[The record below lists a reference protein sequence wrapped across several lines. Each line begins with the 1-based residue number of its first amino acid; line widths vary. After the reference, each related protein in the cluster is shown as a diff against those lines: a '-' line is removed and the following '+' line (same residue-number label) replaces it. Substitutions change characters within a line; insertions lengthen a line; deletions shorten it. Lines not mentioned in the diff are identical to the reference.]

1 MQKNEEFIVNI
12 IDNGFHGEGIAKK
25 DDKTIFIQNAIKGE
39 KVLIKILKVNKNIAF
54 GKIIEIIE
62 KSRSRAKPDC
72 EFYEKC
78 GGCNL
83 RFIDYKTSLEMKK
96 KAVEVTL
103 KKELGEDF
111 LVERIIG
118 MDNPLYYRN
127 KLIYPVG
134 VDKENKATMGV
145 FAERSHRIIEVSDC
159 KIQNKKCQKIA
170 LDILDFL
177 RKNNIPGYNEESKT
191 GLIRHLVIRI
201 GIKTNEI
208 MVTLVTTDFNIPKEN
223 ELIEFIVKKNPEIK
237 TVVKNLNNKNTNVI
251 LGEKSKVIYG
261 NGYIYDYI
269 GDKKFK
275 ISSNSFY
282 QVNPV
287 QTEKLYNKAIEL
299 AKLSGKETILDLY
312 CGIGTIGICASSKV
326 KKLYGI
332 ETIKQA
338 IDDAKEN
345 AKINNIENAEFYTG
359 DVEKFLPEL
368 IKKVKT
374 TPDVIFIDP
383 PRKGCDITALKTIM
397 QISPKKIVYIS
408 CNPATF
414 ARDLKIL
421 KETYTISPITLVDM
435 FPGTSHVECVA
446 VLELKKCQ

>member
-1 MQKNEEFIVNI
+1 
-12 IDNGFHGEGIAKK
+12 
-25 DDKTIFIQNAIKGE
+25 
-39 KVLIKILKVNKNIAF
+39 
-54 GKIIEIIE
+54 
-62 KSRSRAKPDC
+62 
-72 EFYEKC
+72 
-78 GGCNL
+78 
-83 RFIDYKTSLEMKK
+83 
-96 KAVEVTL
+96 
-103 KKELGEDF
+103 
-111 LVERIIG
+111 
-118 MDNPLYYRN
+118 
-127 KLIYPVG
+127 
-134 VDKENKATMGV
+134 
-145 FAERSHRIIEVSDC
+145 
-159 KIQNKKCQKIA
+159 
-170 LDILDFL
+170 
-177 RKNNIPGYNEESKT
+177 
-191 GLIRHLVIRI
+191 
-201 GIKTNEI
+201 

-223 ELIEFIVKKNPEIK
+223 ELIEFITKKNPEIE
-237 TVVKNLNNKNTNVI
+237 TVVKNLNDKNTNVI

-299 AKLSGKETILDLY
+299 AKLSGKEIILDLY
-312 CGIGTIGICASSKV
+312 CGIGTIGICALNKA

-332 ETIKQA
+332 ETIKEA

-368 IKKVKT
+368 IKKVQI

-383 PRKGCDITALKTIM
+383 PRKGCDIAALKTIM

-414 ARDLKIL
+414 ARDLRIL
-421 KETYTISPITLVDM
+421 KEGYTISPVTLVDM
-435 FPGTSHVECVA
+435 FPGTSHVECVVA
-446 VLELKKCQ
+446 MKLREIL

>member
-1 MQKNEEFIVNI
+1 
-12 IDNGFHGEGIAKK
+12 
-25 DDKTIFIQNAIKGE
+25 
-39 KVLIKILKVNKNIAF
+39 
-54 GKIIEIIE
+54 
-62 KSRSRAKPDC
+62 
-72 EFYEKC
+72 
-78 GGCNL
+78 
-83 RFIDYKTSLEMKK
+83 MKK

-103 KKELGEDF
+103 KKELGEDC
-111 LVERIIG
+111 LVEKIIG

-134 VDKENKATMGV
+134 VDKENKAMMGV

-191 GLIRHLVIRI
+191 GLIRHFVIRI
-201 GIKTNEI
+201 GVKTNEI

-251 LGEKSKVIYG
+251 LGEKSKAIYG

-312 CGIGTIGICASSKV
+312 CGIGTIGICASSKA

-421 KETYTISPITLVDM
+421 KETYTISSITLVDM
-435 FPGTSHVECVA
+435 FPGTSHVECCA
-446 VLELKKCQ
+446 LLELKSYQ